1 MAPSRHNPARRAAR
15 APLQER
21 YRLQQAARRDAAARA
36 SGASATSDATTPRTS
51 LDASAEPFDPP
62 GSAPDEV
69 NLPPVDLRDDPDA
82 ADEDVFA
89 LSCYGGAVRSLTQV
103 VRLDRFT
110 RLASLCVH
118 GCRLTRLEADPAL
131 RACAATL
138 VDLNL
143 SSNRIAALE
152 GLPHLP
158 NLRAL
163 DVANNRLSTL
173 AGLDEGA
180 PKLER
185 LAASFNRVRSLH
197 ALTTPRA
204 DGEPW
209 ALAHLD
215 LRSNNVET
223 FADVAAGLAA
233 VVSLR
238 TLRLA
243 SEDRT
248 RPDESLSDADD
259 AIASAARGTA
269 APEGNPVCAMPSY
282 RQAIAA
288 LAPWVESLDEKPLSR
303 AADDLREGS
312 NQLRAQIEAAERR
325 AAETETE
332 TETATETATA
342 TETERA
348 AAAETDA
355 SSRRRATDERSPPS
369 TKEGAN
375 AVSRA
380 EPSPSAEDDARARRA
395 MGASGSLAAPEEI
408 RASSK
413 TPKIDAALRRYKARA
428 GEAPEAKEAK
438 EAKDA
443 PSPAKSPGGASS
455 LASSRGGSLRASASS
470 PAKRRAEKEPK
481 EPPNADAK
489 PAVRVVREIVKEDP
503 AVIDHEVRLR
513 RIERSIAGG
522 SDGEPRSSGSE
533 PPPAYDVDRVE
544 RVSGELRALKSRVA
558 AMARERLG
566 EGTRNEGAPL
576 SRRARNEASRLRAGA
591 EGSAAAA
598 TAARGR
604 SESDDA
610 GSKPPWRAPN
620 EKDRPAAGPRSGPP
634 TKRSGRSAVDR
645 TPAESRAEETAEE
658 EETAAAEEETAA
670 AANDPEEAREDDDD
684 DDEEEDGAER
694 PSSRPS
700 DRAGG
705 ASGDAPRARRLERE
719 LEDALRRSEA
729 QAEAHAAQMEALK
742 EDHAKFVAAMNV
754 ALSEAN
760 AARDAAATKV
770 GAGRNDRA
778 VPVGATVVS
787 SGDRSDEPASRETL
801 RPADG
806 SDASERTDG
815 DGDRTATDEEA
826 IPSDD
831 PGAVRPVLVD
841 DPSAALAATFKVA
854 VSERDAALAARDAAE
869 LLARDL
875 ERTLAEVR
883 AEASE
888 NISSMR
894 AMHAAELSARDDAV
908 AAADGAAA
916 EARDRVVAVEEELRA
931 LLKEEEAREKAS
943 GAKLAASEAECEE
956 MTRVARSAL
965 ASKSEAEQ
973 LAEELAEVCEQQRR
987 AVEELS
993 RDRRRA
999 DRAEADVAAMRA
1011 DVGEMT
1017 RKLRDAEKRC
1027 AAAKASESAAKE
1039 AFDAIKDEKV
1049 AAHAATAE
1057 IGGVR
1062 KQLELATDNV
1072 RIKDAMLQSQAEL
1085 IASLKGEAS
1094 RAKDAA
1100 HGAVKAAADAERAAD
1115 AKSRRL
1121 EDDLRRESAA
1131 VDRLEK
1137 ALEETREAKAAA
1149 EEAAAEARREVE
1161 ERDGMLGYV
1170 GAEVESV
1177 KAMFASR
1184 EEALKKERDELAALV
1199 AERDE
1204 VEAAARNAANAAKE
1218 EAARAKAEAAEA
1230 AATAHAKAQAADERE
1245 AEARESVRRIEGE
1258 MRALLSEVAQQK
1270 RKTRE
1275 LGNVLQTLYN

>member
-1 MAPSRHNPARRAAR
+1 M
-15 APLQER
+15 
-21 YRLQQAARRDAAARA
+21 
-36 SGASATSDATTPRTS
+36 
-51 LDASAEPFDPP
+51 
-62 GSAPDEV
+62 
-69 NLPPVDLRDDPDA
+69 DLRDDPDA

-325 AAETETE
+325 TAETETE

-348 AAAETDA
+348 AAGEMDA

-481 EPPNADAK
+481 EPPSADAK

-533 PPPAYDVDRVE
+533 PPPAHDVDRVE

-566 EGTRNEGAPL
+566 EGTRSEGAPL

-598 TAARGR
+598 AAAARGR
-604 SESDDA
+604 PESDDA

-658 EETAAAEEETAA
+658 EETAAA
-670 AANDPEEAREDDDD
+670 ANDPEEAREDD

-700 DRAGG
+700 GRVGG

-729 QAEAHAAQMEALK
+729 QAQAHAAQMEALK

-770 GAGRNDRA
+770 GADRNDRA

>member
-259 AIASAARGTA
+259 AIANAARGTA
-269 APEGNPVCAMPSY
+269 APEGNPVCAMPSS
-282 RQAIAA
+282 RQALAA
-288 LAPWVESLDEKPLSR
+288 VAPWVESLDEKPLSR

-348 AAAETDA
+348 AAAEKDA
-355 SSRRRATDERSPPS
+355 SSRRRATDERPPPS

-380 EPSPSAEDDARARRA
+380 EPSPSAEDDARAPGDGGVRVARGARGDPRELEDAQDRR
-395 MGASGSLAAPEEI
+395 
-408 RASSK
+408 
-413 TPKIDAALRRYKARA
+413 AALRRYKARA

-438 EAKDA
+438 VA

-576 SRRARNEASRLRAGA
+576 SWRARNEASRLRAGA

-598 TAARGR
+598 AARGR

-645 TPAESRAEETAEE
+645 TPAESRAEETAAE
-658 EETAAAEEETAA
+658 EEETAA
-670 AANDPEEAREDDDD
+670 AANDPEEAREDDDE
-684 DDEEEDGAER
+684 EEEDGAER
-694 PSSRPS
+694 PSRPS
-700 DRAGG
+700 DRVGG

-888 NISSMR
+888 IISSMR
-894 AMHAAELSARDDAV
+894 AM
-908 AAADGAAA
+908 
-916 EARDRVVAVEEELRA
+916 
-931 LLKEEEAREKAS
+931 
-943 GAKLAASEAECEE
+943 LAA
-956 MTRVARSAL
+956 
-965 ASKSEAEQ
+965 
-973 LAEELAEVCEQQRR
+973 
-987 AVEELS
+987 
-993 RDRRRA
+993 
-999 DRAEADVAAMRA
+999 
-1011 DVGEMT
+1011 
-1017 RKLRDAEKRC
+1017 
-1027 AAAKASESAAKE
+1027 
-1039 AFDAIKDEKV
+1039 
-1049 AAHAATAE
+1049 
-1057 IGGVR
+1057 
-1062 KQLELATDNV
+1062 
-1072 RIKDAMLQSQAEL
+1072 
-1085 IASLKGEAS
+1085 
-1094 RAKDAA
+1094 
-1100 HGAVKAAADAERAAD
+1100 
-1115 AKSRRL
+1115 
-1121 EDDLRRESAA
+1121 
-1131 VDRLEK
+1131 
-1137 ALEETREAKAAA
+1137 
-1149 EEAAAEARREVE
+1149 
-1161 ERDGMLGYV
+1161 
-1170 GAEVESV
+1170 
-1177 KAMFASR
+1177 
-1184 EEALKKERDELAALV
+1184 
-1199 AERDE
+1199 
-1204 VEAAARNAANAAKE
+1204 
-1218 EAARAKAEAAEA
+1218 
-1230 AATAHAKAQAADERE
+1230 
-1245 AEARESVRRIEGE
+1245 
-1258 MRALLSEVAQQK
+1258 
-1270 RKTRE
+1270 
-1275 LGNVLQTLYN
+1275 

>member
-103 VRLDRFT
+103 VRLDRFA

-259 AIASAARGTA
+259 ALASAARGTA

-481 EPPNADAK
+481 EPPSADAK

-533 PPPAYDVDRVE
+533 PPPAHDVDRVE

-598 TAARGR
+598 ARGR
-604 SESDDA
+604 PESDDA

-658 EETAAAEEETAA
+658 EETAAA
-670 AANDPEEAREDDDD
+670 ANDPEEAREDD

-700 DRAGG
+700 SRVGG

>member
-103 VRLDRFT
+103 VRLDRFA

-342 TETERA
+342 TATETERA
-348 AAAETDA
+348 AAAEKDA

-533 PPPAYDVDRVE
+533 PPPAHDVDRVE

-598 TAARGR
+598 AAARGR
-604 SESDDA
+604 PESDDA

-658 EETAAAEEETAA
+658 EETAAA
-670 AANDPEEAREDDDD
+670 ANDPEEAREDD

-700 DRAGG
+700 GRVGG

-894 AMHAAELSARDDAV
+894 AMHAAELSARDDAL

>member
-1 MAPSRHNPARRAAR
+1 M
-15 APLQER
+15 
-21 YRLQQAARRDAAARA
+21 
-36 SGASATSDATTPRTS
+36 
-51 LDASAEPFDPP
+51 
-62 GSAPDEV
+62 
-69 NLPPVDLRDDPDA
+69 
-82 ADEDVFA
+82 
-89 LSCYGGAVRSLTQV
+89 
-103 VRLDRFT
+103 
-110 RLASLCVH
+110 
-118 GCRLTRLEADPAL
+118 
-131 RACAATL
+131 
-138 VDLNL
+138 
-143 SSNRIAALE
+143 
-152 GLPHLP
+152 
-158 NLRAL
+158 
-163 DVANNRLSTL
+163 
-173 AGLDEGA
+173 
-180 PKLER
+180 
-185 LAASFNRVRSLH
+185 
-197 ALTTPRA
+197 
-204 DGEPW
+204 
-209 ALAHLD
+209 
-215 LRSNNVET
+215 
-223 FADVAAGLAA
+223 
-233 VVSLR
+233 
-238 TLRLA
+238 
-243 SEDRT
+243 
-248 RPDESLSDADD
+248 
-259 AIASAARGTA
+259 
-269 APEGNPVCAMPSY
+269 
-282 RQAIAA
+282 
-288 LAPWVESLDEKPLSR
+288 ESLDEKPLSR

-332 TETATETATA
+332 TERRRR

-533 PPPAYDVDRVE
+533 PPPAHDVDRVE
-544 RVSGELRALKSRVA
+544 RASGELRALKSRVA

-598 TAARGR
+598 AARGR

-658 EETAAAEEETAA
+658 EETAAAEEETEA

-700 DRAGG
+700 DRVGG

-831 PGAVRPVLVD
+831 PDAVRPVLVD

-1100 HGAVKAAADAERAAD
+1100 HGAVKAAADAER
-1115 AKSRRL
+1115 RRG
-1121 EDDLRRESAA
+1121 REEPAPGGRPSA
-1131 VDRLEK
+1131 RERGGGS
-1137 ALEETREAKAAA
+1137 TREG
-1149 EEAAAEARREVE
+1149 ARGDARGEGGG
-1161 ERDGMLGYV
+1161 RGG
-1170 GAEVESV
+1170 GGGG
-1177 KAMFASR
+1177 
-1184 EEALKKERDELAALV
+1184 
-1199 AERDE
+1199 
-1204 VEAAARNAANAAKE
+1204 AAR
-1218 EAARAKAEAAEA
+1218 
-1230 AATAHAKAQAADERE
+1230 
-1245 AEARESVRRIEGE
+1245 G
-1258 MRALLSEVAQQK
+1258 
-1270 RKTRE
+1270 
-1275 LGNVLQTLYN
+1275 

>member
-428 GEAPEAKEAK
+428 GEAPEAKDAK

-645 TPAESRAEETAEE
+645 TPAESRAEETAE
-658 EETAAAEEETAA
+658 EEETAA